1 MTPPERSEW
10 TVTEASK
17 RQFAAALLP
26 PSKRVLVDV
35 LPVCLDV
42 LQWRMSLIAFSASRG
57 VPFLFLYFAD
67 AIIPVELRRSSKRL
81 Y

>member
-26 PSKRVLVDV
+26 PSKHVLVDV
-35 LPVCLDV
+35 CAPI
-42 LQWRMSLIAFSASRG
+42 SLRRDFFFCFYSA
-57 VPFLFLYFAD
+57 VA
-67 AIIPVELRRSSKRL
+67 IPVFSSCAGLCMRQGRAHA
-81 Y
+81 